1 MGPYLLDRRL
11 GGGGMAEVFLARQ
24 QLSGG
29 GQRLCVVKRLWP
41 ETVGD
46 GDLVEMFL
54 DEARLAAR
62 LAHPNLVPV
71 FDFGEYDGAQYI
83 AMEYVHGRTLADVLQ
98 EQAARKS
105 FVPFPVAARIVAEVA
120 DALDYA
126 HRATDADG
134 RPLQVVHRDISP
146 QNILLSSTG
155 AVKLIDFGI
164 AKSKGERL
172 QTRVGYIKG
181 KLGYMSPEQ
190 ASARPLDARSD
201 LFSLGL
207 VLFELLA
214 NAKPIPQ
221 RDDISLM
228 LEAVRQ
234 GEVEPLE
241 KYREGV
247 PEPLK
252 DILAR
257 LLKRERAL
265 RYQRASELAFEL
277 ERFILRHGVV
287 VSREQVGKLVG
298 FEWPSTGAYAPTPE
312 VPLGSPQGEPEQTAR
327 IGPAEPTLILPTPTA
342 PQPVLHVHTELM
354 GAPLHEPAAPD
365 AVPVD
370 APPTPS

>member
-1 MGPYLLDRRL
+1 MGPYLLERRL

-24 QLSGG
+24 QLNGG

-46 GDLVEMFL
+46 VDLVEMFL

-71 FDFGEYDGAQYI
+71 FDFGEYDGAHYI

-98 EQAARKS
+98 EQASRKS

-120 DALDYA
+120 EALDYA

-146 QNILLSSTG
+146 QNILLSSAG

-214 NAKPIPQ
+214 NAKPILQ

-228 LEAVRQ
+228 LEAVRR
-234 GEVEPLE
+234 GAVEPLE

-257 LLKRERAL
+257 LLQRERAL

-287 VSREQVGKLVG
+287 VASEQVGKLVG
-298 FEWPSTGAYAPTPE
+298 FESVAAAYAPTPE
-312 VPLGSPQGEPEQTAR
+312 VALGSAQGEPEQTAR
-327 IGPAEPTLILPTPTA
+327 TGPPEPTLILATPTA
-342 PQPVLHVHTELM
+342 PQPAVHVHTQLM
-354 GAPLHEPAAPD
+354 GAPVVEPSTSD

-370 APPTPS
+370 APPTPG